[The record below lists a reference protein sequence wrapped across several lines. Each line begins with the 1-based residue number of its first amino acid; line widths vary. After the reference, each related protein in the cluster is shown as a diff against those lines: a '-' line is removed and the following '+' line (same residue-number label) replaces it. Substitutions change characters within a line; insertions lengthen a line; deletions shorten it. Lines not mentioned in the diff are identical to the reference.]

1 MICQYCGRVDTA
13 TKGTMCVDCM
23 RRRNRYKYLKG
34 KLQRHLSNETSEQ
47 LQAVIN
53 EYRSLRSRGYKVP
66 RDIM

>member
-13 TKGTMCVDCM
+13 MDGTRCPDCM
-23 RRRNRYKYLKG
+23 WRYRRYHRLKRE
-34 KLQRHLSNETSEQ
+34 LQLHPSNETSEQ